1 MSASIPLLLLLTF
14 LISSIVS
21 FIFLRRNHT
30 KDDRRNP
37 PGPPPFPVIGNLHML
52 GKLPH
57 RTLQAL
63 AQQYGPI
70 MSLRLG
76 QVPTVVV
83 SSSEAA
89 QHFFKSHDVV
99 FASRPILEASKYFG
113 YGSKGLVFSEYGAYW
128 RHMRKVCTLQ
138 LLSASKVESFAPLRK
153 RELEL
158 AVKSV
163 EARAARGEVLD
174 LSMVV
179 HDVVEDIV
187 YKMVLG
193 CSKHDEFDL
202 KGLIQTRMNIT
213 GAFNLADYVPWLG
226 SLDLQ
231 GLNRS
236 FKKISTALDQVLEKI
251 IKEHE
256 QGSNAQNEQHHK
268 DFIDILLSLMYQ
280 PIDPHDE
287 QSHVIDQTNIK
298 AILFDM
304 IAGAFETSATVVEWT
319 LSELLRHP
327 RVMKKLQDELDNVV
341 GRNKLVEENDLVKL
355 NYLDIVIKET
365 LRLYPPGPLVP
376 RESTEDATVQGYFL
390 KKKSRIIINLWAMG
404 RDSEVWS
411 DNAEV
416 FYPERFIDNNLDF
429 RGYDFKYTPFG
440 FGRRGCP
447 GINLGLATVKLVV
460 AQLVHCF
467 SWELPGGMAP
477 DELDMNEKFGLTIPR
492 VKHLF
497 AVPRNRF
504 LRESCNEYN

>member
-1 MSASIPLLLLLTF
+1 MYASIPLLLFTF
-14 LISSIVS
+14 LISSILS

-30 KDDRRNP
+30 QDHRRHP
-37 PGPPPFPVIGNLHML
+37 PGPPPFPIIGNLHML

-57 RTLQAL
+57 RTLHAL

-76 QVPTVVV
+76 QVPTVIV
-83 SSSEAA
+83 SSSESA
-89 QHFFKSHDVV
+89 QHFLKSHDVV

-113 YGSKGLVFSEYGAYW
+113 YGSKGLVFSEYGPYW
-128 RHMRKVCTLQ
+128 RQMRKVCTLQ

-163 EARAARGEVLD
+163 QERAARGEVLD

-202 KGLIQTRMNIT
+202 KGLIQNGMNIT

-236 FKKISTALDQVLEKI
+236 YKKISTALDQVLEKI

-256 QGSNAQNEQHHK
+256 DGSNAQNEQQHK
-268 DFIDILLSLMYQ
+268 DFVGILLSLMYQ
-280 PIDPHDE
+280 PMDPHDE
-287 QSHVIDQTNIK
+287 QSHVIDRTNIK
-298 AILFDM
+298 AILLDM
-304 IAGAFETSATVVEWT
+304 ISGSFETSATVVEWT

-327 RVMKKLQDELDNVV
+327 RVMKKLQDELDNVI

-376 RESTEDATVQGYFL
+376 RESTEDAIVQGYFL

-404 RDSEVWS
+404 RDSKIWS

-416 FYPERFIDNNLDF
+416 FYPERFIDNNLDY
-429 RGYDFKYTPFG
+429 RGYDFKYMPFG

-467 SWELPGGMAP
+467 SWELPEGMTS
-477 DELDMNEKFGLTIPR
+477 DELDMNEKFGLSIPR

-504 LRESCNEYN
+504 HREFCKE

>member
-1 MSASIPLLLLLTF
+1 MSTSLLILSTF
-14 LISSIVS
+14 VITFIIS

-30 KDDRRNP
+30 KDDRRHP

-57 RTLQAL
+57 RTLRAL

-76 QVPTVVV
+76 QVPIVVV

-89 QHFFKSHDVV
+89 EHFLKAHDAV

-113 YGSKGLVFSEYGAYW
+113 YGSKGLVFSEYGPYW

-138 LLSASKVESFAPLRK
+138 LLSASKVESFAPLRE
-153 RELEL
+153 RELKL

-163 EARAARGEVLD
+163 EERAARGEVLD
-174 LSMVV
+174 LSAVV
-179 HDVVEDIV
+179 QDLVENIV

-202 KGLIQTRMNIT
+202 KGLIQNGMNIT
-213 GAFNLADYVPWLG
+213 GAFNVTDYLPWLG
-226 SLDLQ
+226 PLDLQ

-236 FKKISTALDQVLEKI
+236 YKKISTALDQLLEKI

-256 QGSNAQNEQHHK
+256 HRSSDVQNEQHHK
-268 DFIDILLSLMYQ
+268 DFIDILLSQMNQ
-280 PIDPHDE
+280 PIDPYDE
-287 QSHVIDQTNIK
+287 GNHVIDQTNIK
-298 AILFDM
+298 AILLDM
-304 IAGAFETSATVVEWT
+304 ISAAFETSATVVEWT

-327 RVMKKLQDELDNVV
+327 RVMKNVQDELDNVV
-341 GRNKLVEENDLVKL
+341 GRNRLVEENDLAKL
-355 NYLDIVIKET
+355 SYLDIVIKET

-376 RESTEDATVQGYFL
+376 RESTEDAIVQGYFL

-404 RDSEVWS
+404 RDSKIWS
-411 DNAEV
+411 ENAEI
-416 FYPERFIDNNLDF
+416 FYPERFINNINLDF
-429 RGYDFKYTPFG
+429 RGYDLQYIPFG

-447 GINLGLATVKLVV
+447 GVNLGLATVKLVV

-467 SWELPGGMAP
+467 SWELPGGMTP
-477 DELDMNEKFGLTIPR
+477 VELDMSEKFGLTIPR
-492 VKHLF
+492 VKHLL
-497 AVPRNRF
+497 AVPRNR
-504 LRESCNEYN
+504 LRRESFY